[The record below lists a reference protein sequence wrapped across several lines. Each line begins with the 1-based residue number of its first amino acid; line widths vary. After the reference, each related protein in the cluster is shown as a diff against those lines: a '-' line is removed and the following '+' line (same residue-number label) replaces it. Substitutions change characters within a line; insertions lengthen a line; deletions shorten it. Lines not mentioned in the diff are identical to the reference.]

1 MSTQWTQNPGGNM
14 NIAIIGNGIVGKAT
28 KKVLIG
34 NVSFHDPKQGL
45 ECDYKDADVVFICT
59 PTDYVQEY
67 LKELT
72 HHPYV
77 FIRSTI
83 PFDLVVDTDFAVWP
97 EFLTERS
104 WQYDAKNP
112 LCLICGGNI
121 EQVQLLKEITDFQ
134 KWYLPNL
141 NWFQTTNHT
150 AALMKNAT
158 NVFYAM
164 KVSYANMLHS
174 LCQENNLSYNE
185 LKHCLKQDPRMG
197 NVHWDVPGPDGK
209 KGFGGKCFPANL
221 ELMIQQMTDNDL
233 LIEVEKYNKKLR

>member
-1 MSTQWTQNPGGNM
+1 MNIQWNPSLGGNM

-28 KKVLIG
+28 KEVLKG

-112 LCLICGGNI
+112 LCLICGGSI
-121 EQVQLLKEITDFQ
+121 EQVQLLKEITVFQ
-134 KWYLPNL
+134 KW
-141 NWFQTTNHT
+141 FETTNHT

-158 NVFYAM
+158 NVFYTM

-197 NVHWDVPGPDGK
+197 NIHWDVPGPDGQ

-233 LIEVEKYNKKLR
+233 LLEIQKYNKNIRLK